1 MWCVTRSS
9 LFEAAARP
17 LRRSPRRRTAPIR
30 VREEPADRKHIR
42 LTSAVRGYQHH
53 VTLPR
58 HDALKV
64 GTLAA
69 ILSDVAE
76 YLELDRA
83 DLVEQLLR
91 R

>member
-1 MWCVTRSS
+1 MRLPRDLSGDRLAV
-9 LFEAAARP
+9 A
-17 LRRSPRRRTAPIR
+17 LRRFGYERSRQTGS
-30 VREEPADRKHIR
+30 HIR